1 MYLCYALA
9 SLDNVYLVWFVRSWL
24 ALIYSLLGGFNFL
37 ELARDG
43 FVILKHISG
52 NRGHEEEIGDDET
65 QKNYPLR
72 GSQV

>member
-1 MYLCYALA
+1 M
-9 SLDNVYLVWFVRSWL
+9 
-24 ALIYSLLGGFNFL
+24 GGFNFL

-43 FVILKHISG
+43 FVILKYISG
-52 NRGHEEEIGDDET
+52 NRGHEEETADDET